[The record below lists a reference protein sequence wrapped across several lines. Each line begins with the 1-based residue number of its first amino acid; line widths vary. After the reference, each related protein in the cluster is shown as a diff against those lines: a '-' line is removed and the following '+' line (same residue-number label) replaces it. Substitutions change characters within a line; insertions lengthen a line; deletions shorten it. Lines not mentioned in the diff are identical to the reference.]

1 MHDFKRTNKISGVHW
16 LKEPIDNLRISVKM
30 KPHNGILSLPKFE
43 NYTNVSNGINS
54 DSFEQTEEYTFKW
67 QEKAFS
73 LWEIQRYSD
82 VHHCITDTELT
93 YHNMLNDLDYEPVK
107 VFTYV
112 HDDYHLPLPLNN
124 VKSKRNKIMDLSTCF
139 ERLNLNDRIEKALV
153 KESSSMGHLFRSEEN
168 LDVDN
173 KEWRAMHIAF
183 DSSDYNE
190 DSQLVF
196 KQEAI
201 LVSVYHNIT
210 HNYLLVSPDE
220 NQLELNPY
228 CAETSAGVPLGYHY
242 AIGLRFEDAGDSEEL
257 TVLLNK
263 LHKKWEKKHKQLVN
277 FCMPSLGRKI
287 YHLTLEILTAKE
299 FEMDDLYVEYTIKIP
314 DAIKCTEPVHGRT
327 HVTRALRVEDTEEW
341 CFGHIIEL
349 HLEADAVTGIEP
361 SPLQIFFE
369 VISTDWWG
377 RHRTEGYSYLA
388 LPLRPGS
395 HSKLLSCSRP
405 DEWDRV
411 EAGSRRF
418 FVGGCNLIKDL
429 DVLANP
435 QLQNANFVFTTT
447 GSIFIRWHTLAQSP
461 LPGYS
466 LPGPTVGRSA
476 SAVLL
481 GAEAVLRQYRRARA
495 RLAAAT
501 RDLRHDG
508 SGDAPSLED

>member
-124 VKSKRNKIMDLSTCF
+124 VKSKSNNIIDLSTCF

-299 FEMDDLYVEYTIKIP
+299 FEMDDLYVEYTIRLRTEAAMP
-314 DAIKCTEPVHGRT
+314 GQHLRQMEREEPVRSFQPLVQNRT
-327 HVTRALRVEDTEEW
+327 NGV
-341 CFGHIIEL
+341 
-349 HLEADAVTGIEP
+349 
-361 SPLQIFFE
+361 Q
-369 VISTDWWG
+369 
-377 RHRTEGYSYLA
+377 
-388 LPLRPGS
+388 
-395 HSKLLSCSRP
+395 
-405 DEWDRV
+405 
-411 EAGSRRF
+411 
-418 FVGGCNLIKDL
+418 
-429 DVLANP
+429 
-435 QLQNANFVFTTT
+435 
-447 GSIFIRWHTLAQSP
+447 
-461 LPGYS
+461 
-466 LPGPTVGRSA
+466 
-476 SAVLL
+476 SAVAKLRASHVFLPAVDHELTLFLPDGAALL
-481 GAEAVLRQYRRARA
+481 RDRAHSTRLLVCHPVIDDRQ
-495 RLAAAT
+495 
-501 RDLRHDG
+501 D
-508 SGDAPSLED
+508 PSF